1 MESVKRQ
8 VDEKKNMISLLQNK
22 LQDNDEDGSG
32 NFSSDQDKKAA
43 LTQDVQNL
51 KQKLS
56 ETGDALKKTQTDFK
70 NLESE

>member
-1 MESVKRQ
+1 MESVKKQ
-8 VDEKKNMISLLQNK
+8 VDEKKYMISVLQNK
-22 LQDNDEDGSG
+22 LQDNDEDGNG

-56 ETGDALKKTQTDFK
+56 ETGDTLKKTQTDFK
-70 NLESE
+70 NLDSE